1 MEIIPIG
8 MIVVLI
14 VLLIEVRLA
23 SRWSPFY
30 FNNGI
35 KLYSKDVRIS
45 SPQSNLD
52 DLSKKLNTTF
62 KGTGFSP
69 TILFNKI
76 DDQTLGFRE
85 KFFEFTLFNY
95 TPLMHGK
102 IEVNHSHMKVAGFA
116 NWYPIGFI
124 CLWYSFLIPAF
135 RFDIDF
141 VFILA
146 PFIIFGAIYIM
157 QSRRYNKIVS
167 QLAVIP
173 FPVASTGNGK

>member
-1 MEIIPIG
+1 

-14 VLLIEVRLA
+14 VLLIEMRLA
-23 SRWSPFY
+23 SQWSPFY

-45 SPQSNLD
+45 SSQSNLD
-52 DLSKKLNTTF
+52 DICKKLNTTF

-69 TILFNKI
+69 SIIFNKI
-76 DDQTLGFRE
+76 DDQTIGFRE
-85 KFFEFTLFNY
+85 KIFEFSLFSY

-102 IEVNHSHMKVAGFA
+102 IEVNPSNIEVAGFV

-124 CLWYSFLIPAF
+124 CLWYSFLFPAF

-141 VFILA
+141 IFLLA
-146 PFIIFGAIYIM
+146 PAIIFGVIYVM
-157 QSRRYNKIVS
+157 QSRRYNKIAS
-167 QLAVIP
+167 QLAEIE
-173 FPVASTGNGK
+173 